1 MDIYG
6 LEKTSLLDFPGKVA
20 CTVFVP
26 GCDFRCPYCYNSD
39 LVLNSSRL
47 PRITEKELFSFLE
60 KRRDI
65 LDGVVICGGEP
76 TLQKDLG
83 IFLERV
89 KGMGF
94 LTKLDTNGSHP
105 DVLASLLEATLLDF
119 VSLDVKAPLDG
130 RYCKVVKVGSSE
142 KAVRRSIKV
151 LVQSGIDFELRTTV
165 VPTLHAKKDLM
176 DLAIQ
181 ISAII
186 PQPSSLRWCLQQFR
200 PESCLDSSFEEIT
213 PYSRTELEGI
223 LKAVKNY
230 MPGAELRGV

>member
-1 MDIYG
+1 M
-6 LEKTSLLDFPGKVA
+6 
-20 CTVFVP
+20 
-26 GCDFRCPYCYNSD
+26 
-39 LVLNSSRL
+39 
-47 PRITEKELFSFLE
+47 
-60 KRRDI
+60 
-65 LDGVVICGGEP
+65 DGVVICGGEP

-105 DVLASLLEATLLDF
+105 DVLTSLLEAMLLDF
-119 VSLDVKAPLDG
+119 VSLDVKAPLDR
-130 RYCKVVKVGSSE
+130 RYCRVIRVDSSGG
-142 KAVRRSIKV
+142 AVRRSIKV

-165 VPTLHAKKDLM
+165 VPTLHVKKDLV

-200 PESCLDSSFEEIT
+200 PESCLDSSFDAIT
-213 PYSRTELEGI
+213 PYSKVELEEI
-223 LKAVKNY
+223 LMMVKKHV
-230 MPGAELRGV
+230 PGARLRGV